1 MAYRSAV
8 GRAPFRPVNPLSYWL
23 PRALRQLL
31 GLFLVGLSAL
41 LISGRA
47 TRAVAYAPALPPP
60 SPVVYAPP
68 QPPAKGNETIVANAS
83 WYGPGFD
90 GHTTATGE
98 RFSSSQMTAAA
109 KGLPLGSRVVV
120 TNLSNGRSATVRI
133 NDCGPYR
140 KNRKLDLSKRAAR
153 KLGIIHDGTAIVN
166 VEVVEKPAEGRVCP
180 SSI

>member
-8 GRAPFRPVNPLSYWL
+8 GRAPFRSLKPLSDRE
-23 PRALRQLL
+23 PQALRRLL
-31 GLFLVGLSAL
+31 CLFLLCLSAL

-47 TRAVAYAPALPPP
+47 TRAVAYAPPMPPP
-60 SPVVYAPP
+60 SLVVYAPP
-68 QPPAKGNETIVANAS
+68 HLPAEGNKTIVASAS

-90 GHTTATGE
+90 GHKTATGE
-98 RFSSSQMTAAA
+98 RFSSRQMTAAA

-133 NDCGPYR
+133 NDCGPYW

-153 KLGIIHDGTAIVN
+153 KLGIIHDGTAIVK
-166 VEVVEKPAEGRVCP
+166 VKVVNMPAEAPVCP